1 MTIVRASS
9 LSRAELCMLGN
20 NVLPAARED
29 RHNLAAVNRSLH
41 AHGEAVDQLE
51 PPLEVTADPG
61 RTAVA

>member
-1 MTIVRASS
+1 
-9 LSRAELCMLGN
+9 MLGN

>member
-9 LSRAELCMLGN
+9 LSRAELCMLGS
-20 NVLPAARED
+20 NVLSAIHED
-29 RHNLAAVNRSLH
+29 QHNLAAVNRSLH

-51 PPLEVTADPG
+51 PTPEVTVAPG